1 MKVYENS
8 NIKDVEDLR
17 LLTIFESLDEFART
31 VHLSK
36 SAHVRPLIREAQNIL
51 ERRLSDTNRDYYN
64 V

>member
-8 NIKDVEDLR
+8 NVKEADYLR
-17 LLTIFESLDEFART
+17 LLTIFESVDEFART

-36 SAHVRPLIREAQNIL
+36 SAHIRPLIREAQNIL
-51 ERRLSDTNRDYYN
+51 ERRLSNADREYYN